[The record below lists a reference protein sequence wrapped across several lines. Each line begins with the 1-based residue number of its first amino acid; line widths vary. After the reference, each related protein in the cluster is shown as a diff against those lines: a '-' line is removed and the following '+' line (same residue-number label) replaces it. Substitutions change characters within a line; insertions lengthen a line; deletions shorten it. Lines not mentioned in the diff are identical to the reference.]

1 LIFRDRIRLLWSS
14 VLLLMGGAVFAQEIA
29 LEYFD
34 SVSEHYKS
42 ILDYSADI
50 VIKRGNTVQTAKVW
64 YKQPNKLRLDFT
76 SPRGMVMTVDGSLL
90 QVWVPAHQALFI
102 QPLRRGSQA
111 QLASIS
117 SSSGLELIKRHYTLS
132 YNPGPELVVLEPD
145 SEIKVVKLK
154 AEWKT
159 SSQGFRRL
167 DLSIDSNK
175 QIRKVVGVTTK
186 NEEITFNFS
195 NLSINRG
202 IPDSKFQFNAPPTG
216 NTIEN
221 FLFDP

>member
-1 LIFRDRIRLLWSS
+1 MILYNKSRLLWSS
-14 VLLLMGGAVFAQEIA
+14 VLLLMGRAVFAQEIA
-29 LEYFD
+29 LDYFD

-50 VIKRGNTVQTAKVW
+50 VITRGNTVQTARLW

-76 SPRGMVMTVDGSLL
+76 SPRGMVMTVDGNSL
-90 QVWVPAHQALFI
+90 QVWVPANQVLFI

-117 SSSGLELIKRHYTLS
+117 SSSGLALIKRDYTLS
-132 YNPGPELVVLEPD
+132 YNPGPELVNLEPG

-159 SSQGFRRL
+159 SAQGFRRL

-175 QIRKVVGVTTK
+175 QIREVVGVTTT
-186 NEEITFNFS
+186 NEEIIFSFS
-195 NLSINRG
+195 NLSVNRG
-202 IPDSKFQFNAPPTG
+202 IPDSKFQFDAPPTG
-216 NTIEN
+216 SIIEN